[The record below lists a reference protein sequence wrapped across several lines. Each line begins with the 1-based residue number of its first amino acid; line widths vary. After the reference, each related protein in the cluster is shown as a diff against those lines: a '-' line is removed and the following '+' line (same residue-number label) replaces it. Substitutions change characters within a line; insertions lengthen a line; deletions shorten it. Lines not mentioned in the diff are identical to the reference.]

1 MVSALSGVNCYASDQ
16 KQKKKHLKR
25 STMRRKFP
33 YPGQDRITEIE
44 KFVTVEAFMAAP
56 VASKREAWEALGKKY
71 SRNVSG
77 IIRRAEKEMNLPIPE
92 LTDELF
98 LQFTKM
104 GNRTNYQRPYGERT
118 KRLNHFFL
126 AECFEDKG
134 RFLPAIEKYIDVIC
148 DEKTW
153 VMPAHDKKLL
163 NFKGRGIS
171 VDLGSVARAELL
183 TAVYT
188 TLGQKLSEKSRNK
201 IKTEVRRRIINP
213 YFLAVRP
220 ATSAKNYNWWTTTTN
235 NWNAVC
241 SAGVVYAALVFGD
254 VAEKAE
260 VLACMEMSNKY
271 YLSGFTNDGYCSE
284 GLAYWNYGFGNYL
297 YMAELVKRGT
307 VGKID
312 IVAGNKVKAI
322 ATFPQRLLIQKNIYP
337 SFADCPVGAKPGADA
352 SVYSAMLGL
361 TPLPKH
367 FNTSRAAFA
376 GSGASQLMLL
386 FADYKK
392 FKHQGEVIL
401 PPQDVFKQAQIY
413 IFRAPKAEIPFGA
426 AIKGGHNAEHHNH
439 NDIGSYVIALGDK
452 MPVTDAG
459 AEVYTRRTFSARRYE
474 SKVINSWGHDVPV
487 VAGQL
492 QLSGRKYKGKVLKSE
507 FTADKDTL
515 LLDLKAAYELP
526 ELKVLQR
533 DFVFDRKNLII
544 EVCDQVKFDSPKD
557 FETAIITYDE
567 FKVTGNKVLIS
578 AGKHKI
584 EADIS
589 ASVPFTVFSEKI
601 NEQMRRPPKPWRIGI
616 KLKKP
621 VQGGFIKITYK
632 IVK

>member
-1 MVSALSGVNCYASDQ
+1 
-16 KQKKKHLKR
+16 
-25 STMRRKFP
+25 
-33 YPGQDRITEIE
+33 
-44 KFVTVEAFMAAP
+44 
-56 VASKREAWEALGKKY
+56 
-71 SRNVSG
+71 
-77 IIRRAEKEMNLPIPE
+77 
-92 LTDELF
+92 
-98 LQFTKM
+98 
-104 GNRTNYQRPYGERT
+104 
-118 KRLNHFFL
+118 
-126 AECFEDKG
+126 
-134 RFLPAIEKYIDVIC
+134 
-148 DEKTW
+148 
-153 VMPAHDKKLL
+153 
-163 NFKGRGIS
+163 
-171 VDLGSVARAELL
+171 
-183 TAVYT
+183 
-188 TLGQKLSEKSRNK
+188 
-201 IKTEVRRRIINP
+201 
-213 YFLAVRP
+213 
-220 ATSAKNYNWWTTTTN
+220 
-235 NWNAVC
+235 
-241 SAGVVYAALVFGD
+241 
-254 VAEKAE
+254 
-260 VLACMEMSNKY
+260 
-271 YLSGFTNDGYCSE
+271 
-284 GLAYWNYGFGNYL
+284 
-297 YMAELVKRGT
+297 
-307 VGKID
+307 
-312 IVAGNKVKAI
+312 
-322 ATFPQRLLIQKNIYP
+322 
-337 SFADCPVGAKPGADA
+337 
-352 SVYSAMLGL
+352 
-361 TPLPKH
+361 
-367 FNTSRAAFA
+367 
-376 GSGASQLMLL
+376 MLL